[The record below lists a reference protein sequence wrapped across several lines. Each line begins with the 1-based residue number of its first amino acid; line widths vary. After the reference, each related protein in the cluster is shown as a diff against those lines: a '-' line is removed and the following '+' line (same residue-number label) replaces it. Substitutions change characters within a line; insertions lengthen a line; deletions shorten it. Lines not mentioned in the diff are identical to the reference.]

1 MDFQKYYLLPFPQ
14 QPGVSW
20 KNFGPMNVRLAF
32 SLRNRSLG
40 SNSWVLP
47 LPSILEYCW
56 RKNKTVTLNCHAML
70 EVRRRFLDVGVALFR
85 NPCTVRD
92 TAKIF
97 YRSMSMKALVI
108 EEFGDSSK
116 LKYTEV
122 TKPEPGDGEV
132 I

>member
-1 MDFQKYYLLPFPQ
+1 MEI
-14 QPGVSW
+14 
-20 KNFGPMNVRLAF
+20 A
-32 SLRNRSLG
+32 
-40 SNSWVLP
+40 
-47 LPSILEYCW
+47 
-56 RKNKTVTLNCHAML
+56 
-70 EVRRRFLDVGVALFR
+70 RRRFLEVGVALSR

-92 TAKIF
+92 TAKVF
-97 YRSMSMKALVI
+97 SRSMSMKALVI

>member
-1 MDFQKYYLLPFPQ
+1 M
-14 QPGVSW
+14 
-20 KNFGPMNVRLAF
+20 
-32 SLRNRSLG
+32 
-40 SNSWVLP
+40 
-47 LPSILEYCW
+47 
-56 RKNKTVTLNCHAML
+56 
-70 EVRRRFLDVGVALFR
+70 ALFR

-122 TKPEPGDGEV
+122 AKPEPGEGEV
-132 I
+132 KI